1 MIEKTPV
8 GCPPSTILIL
18 KGSKIMKIETLKE
31 RIEKAELKVSKKQ
44 NTITKKQTSIEK
56 KSSTLLKKFG
66 ITYDESTTLHTNEL
80 EAMGLNREEAWE
92 AYWLQCDI
100 DTLID
105 DINRLTKEIPEI
117 QKTIEKYQGQIAGEI
132 AKESIFIKEVPE
144 VMKKLEEQLVAEWDR
159 WDIERRERLSK
170 VYKEVGYKVFM
181 KGTPEKHFWDAHT
194 HADYQ
199 FMSLTDEEIH
209 NDNVKWARAEVL
221 DLYRRVKDVTGEV
234 TDWTG
239 IGLEQGNMLPVL
251 TGVVVGKEGKAS
263 VETILAGGY
272 NIQRLH
278 IRTLVHSF

>member
-1 MIEKTPV
+1 
-8 GCPPSTILIL
+8 
-18 KGSKIMKIETLKE
+18 MKIETLKE

-56 KSSTLLKKFG
+56 KSTTLLNKFG
-66 ITYDESTTLHTNEL
+66 ITYNETNRLHCDDL

-117 QKTIEKYQGQIAGEI
+117 QKTIEKYKGQLAGEI
-132 AKESIFIKEVPE
+132 EKESIFIKEVPE
-144 VMKKLEEQLVAEWDR
+144 LMKELEVQLVAEWDR
-159 WDIERRERLSK
+159 WDIERRERLLK
-170 VYKEVGYKVFM
+170 VYREVGYKVFM
-181 KGTPEKHFWDAHT
+181 KGTPEKYFYDAHT
-194 HADYQ
+194 YADYQ

-209 NDNVKWARAEVL
+209 NDNVKLARAEVL
-221 DLYRRVKDVTGEV
+221 DLYRRVKDITGEV
-234 TDWTG
+234 TDWSG
-239 IGLEQGNMLPVL
+239 IGLEQGNIFPIL
-251 TGVVVGKEGKAS
+251 TGLVIGKEGKAF

-278 IRTLVHSF
+278 IRTLVHSY